1 MTQQHSLDDAD
12 LVDLGDV
19 EDFEGDL
26 SDDFADDK
34 DFAGDDDFADDEE
47 FVEDDD
53 FADADTGLDD
63 DDAAV
68 LDDDDAAVLDDDDA
82 AVLEDDDDDDVPPP
96 ADDDDDDDEEVHPSD
111 VEADLEEILRDRI
124 AASDDDEDEEE
135 DPAGQVKTVSVVAPP
150 RSDEWTCNQCFLIV
164 SVTQFGSRSNPV
176 CPSGEEPCESI
187 KRIFSD

>member
-19 EDFEGDL
+19 EDLEGDP

-34 DFAGDDDFADDEE
+34 DFADDDDFTDDEE

-53 FADADTGLDD
+53 LAD
-63 DDAAV
+63 DDAG
-68 LDDDDAAVLDDDDA
+68 LDDDDA

-96 ADDDDDDDEEVHPSD
+96 ADDDDDDEEVHPSD

-124 AASDDDEDEEE
+124 AASDDDEEDEEA

-164 SVTQFGSRSNPV
+164 SMTQFGSRANPV

-187 KRIFSD
+187 KRIFSG